1 MIKVSLLLLDANT
14 IWLVGH
20 VGWSGSGYL
29 RGDPLSVSGDCQ
41 LVPLSPS
48 YHTSVRQCGPTGL
61 DEEDHYH
68 KGGDGHAAI

>member
-1 MIKVSLLLLDANT
+1 MGIFCC
-14 IWLVGH
+14 LVGWLFYLNGCWFF
-20 VGWSGSGYL
+20 VSKAGYRRRL
-29 RGDPLSVSGDCQ
+29 LSVSGDCQ